1 MADAHLRV
9 YLAQCRGPRRIP
21 LENANGFMGSS
32 ASAVSGPAKG
42 SRWQAALLERP
53 RRSDHIALVY
63 KDDAFL
69 VESVGR
75 FIDSGLRSGDG
86 IVVLCTLPR
95 WEEIRQRLAS
105 RGADLM
111 ISALRRGQLIRT
123 GVHNILLNWMGS
135 NCSQSEF
142 NEAVGGLVD
151 MQLGQYP
158 AVRVFSELADVLLD
172 KDNWLIATNAQRGW
186 NSYLRGKPVSVLSA
200 WRLDRLYAEGYGS
213 RLERLYLTHQHI
225 LTDDDG
231 QGPGSRASADE
242 AAASSIPKRP

>member
-1 MADAHLRV
+1 M
-9 YLAQCRGPRRIP
+9 
-21 LENANGFMGSS
+21 ENANAFMGTS
-32 ASAVSGPAKG
+32 AFAVSGPATG

-53 RRSDHIALVY
+53 GRSDHIALVY
-63 KDDAFL
+63 KDDPFL
-69 VESVGR
+69 VESVSR
-75 FIDSGLRSGDG
+75 FIDSGLRAGDG
-86 IVVLCTLPR
+86 IVVLSTLPR
-95 WEEIRQRLAS
+95 WEEIRQRLSS
-105 RGADLM
+105 RGADL
-111 ISALRRGQLIRT
+111 ISAVRRGQLIRT
-123 GVHNILLNWMGS
+123 GVHSILLNWMGS

-151 MQLGQYP
+151 IQLGQYP

-200 WRLDRLYAEGYGS
+200 WRLEGLYAEGYGS

-231 QGPGSRASADE
+231 QGPGSRASGDA
-242 AAASSIPKRP
+242 AAASSIPKGP